1 MLVCTLPVSR
11 LTPCIASV
19 PYETTVLFSTQGLK
33 VKTFL
38 SFQTA
43 NFLTLQ
49 ILQERLQVPE
59 MLLEQIRSLNHLD
72 LELYKYAQEIFE
84 KRHKHTMEKLVTAVS
99 LCPVL
104 HLEVRTHVLLG
115 GVCYTILWHLYLFQL
130 VNYTPSQFIPLLNWA
145 WKLKE

>member
-19 PYETTVLFSTQGLK
+19 PYETMILFSTQGLK

-104 HLEVRTHVLLG
+104 HLEPMFCLVGCVIPYYGICTYFNWLITHLHNL
-115 GVCYTILWHLYLFQL
+115 ILC
-130 VNYTPSQFIPLLNWA
+130 
-145 WKLKE
+145 